1 MFEMRLEIDLGW
13 FGAKLTPLLY
23 TSWHFFVK
31 YFENFRHWFPPA
43 GVASASE
50 LLSWIANWSYQKK
63 MDILRVVDRSVTL
76 WEEPWRER
84 FEKYWKSWNFR
95 DFWWSLT
102 NSGGG
107 RSGCGL
113 EIWTYILF
121 GSISMSETQ
130 NFKNIGWSHGLQGR
144 KSESTTPHL
153 RGCVLE
159 LACRRSDRPG
169 RSRNL
174 GNRKSA
180 RMQQRRAFKCDTFSF
195 FLVASIGDA
204 TTMRSTPKS
213 PWNREFEPL
222 KLVQTYVNWH
232 LLVAKNV
239 SNALRNGFGMICGE
253 AHAVTLH
260 VVTFFR

>member
-1 MFEMRLEIDLGW
+1 M
-13 FGAKLTPLLY
+13 
-23 TSWHFFVK
+23 
-31 YFENFRHWFPPA
+31 N
-43 GVASASE
+43 
-50 LLSWIANWSYQKK
+50 
-63 MDILRVVDRSVTL
+63 ILRVVDRSVTL
-76 WEEPWRER
+76 REEPWRES
-84 FEKYWKSWNFR
+84 FEKISKKLRFSWF
-95 DFWWSLT
+95 FT

-121 GSISMSETQ
+121 GSISISERRF
-130 NFKNIGWSHGLQGR
+130 FKNIGWSHGCRGR
-144 KSESTTPHL
+144 KSENTTPDL

-204 TTMRSTPKS
+204 TTVRPTPKS
-213 PWNREFEPL
+213 PWNRKFEPL
-222 KLVQTYVNWH
+222 KLIQTYVKWDRR
-232 LLVAKNV
+232 VAKNV
-239 SNALRNGFGMICGE
+239 WNAFRNRFGMIWGE

>member
-1 MFEMRLEIDLGW
+1 MCGLRC
-13 FGAKLTPLLY
+13 
-23 TSWHFFVK
+23 S
-31 YFENFRHWFPPA
+31 ENADPNINIEF
-43 GVASASE
+43 
-50 LLSWIANWSYQKK
+50 
-63 MDILRVVDRSVTL
+63 
-76 WEEPWRER
+76 
-84 FEKYWKSWNFR
+84 
-95 DFWWSLT
+95 WSL
-102 NSGGG
+102 GMLRD

-113 EIWTYILF
+113 EMWTYILF

-169 RSRNL
+169 RSRNI

-204 TTMRSTPKS
+204 TTVRPTPKS
-213 PWNREFEPL
+213 PWNRKFEPL
-222 KLVQTYVNWH
+222 KLIQTYVKWDRR
-232 LLVAKNV
+232 VAKNV
-239 SNALRNGFGMICGE
+239 SNALRNGFGMIWGE

-260 VVTFFR
+260 VVIFFR

>member
-1 MFEMRLEIDLGW
+1 M
-13 FGAKLTPLLY
+13 Y
-23 TSWHFFVK
+23 
-31 YFENFRHWFPPA
+31 
-43 GVASASE
+43 
-50 LLSWIANWSYQKK
+50 
-63 MDILRVVDRSVTL
+63 ILCVVDRSVTL

-84 FEKYWKSWNFR
+84 FEKYRKSWNFR
-95 DFWWSLT
+95 DFWWFFT
-102 NSGGG
+102 NSGRG

-113 EIWTYILF
+113 QIWTYILF

-180 RMQQRRAFKCDTFSF
+180 RMQERRASRCAALSF

-213 PWNREFEPL
+213 SWNREFEPL
-222 KLVQTYVNWH
+222 KLIEKCVKWQG
-232 LLVAKNV
+232 LVAKNV
-239 SNALRNGFGMICGE
+239 SNALGNGFGMIWGE